1 MPRVKQYKP
10 KAPPLDMAWATVLV
24 RQKQMDLTLQ
34 EIASAAGL
42 SYEYVRKVF
51 ASGSPVLWPAETRDK
66 ILAVLGLKAHLVI
79 EDAEE

>member
-10 KAPPLDMAWATVLV
+10 KKPPLDMAWATVLV

-34 EIASAAGL
+34 EIAAGAGL
-42 SYEYVRKVF
+42 SYEYTRKVF
-51 ASGSPVLWPAETRDK
+51 SSGSPEGWPVETRDK
-66 ILAVLGLKAHLVI
+66 ILAVLGLKARLVI

>member
-1 MPRVKQYKP
+1 MPKVKQYKP

-24 RQKQMDLTLQ
+24 RQKQLDLTLQ

-42 SYEYVRKVF
+42 SYEYTRKVF
-51 ASGSPVLWPAETRDK
+51 SSGSPEGWPVDTRDK
-66 ILAVLGLKAHLVI
+66 ILAVLGLKARLVI